1 MYKLSD
7 MLSDPHFGGFKVVA
21 GSGGLNREVTTI
33 SVMDAP
39 DIWQWMKGGEFLI
52 TSGYAVKD
60 DPDYIKDLI
69 EKLNDKDVAG
79 FGVKFDR
86 FIHEFSNETLETADR
101 LGFPIVSIPYRFAFT
116 DVINP
121 VLQEITNRRSRLL
134 AYYKQ
139 LHEGVTEMII
149 SNASIEELISYLE
162 EKAHCQICYL
172 DTTFNRVY
180 FPRSV
185 DESSGFYERYR
196 GFFSQHRE
204 KEGDVPADIPGA
216 VPVLIKDVEYG
227 VLVRGENS
235 DDYDESMAEYYHM
248 AVEQVMIAIVLK
260 TQKSLAE
267 AQVETNYR
275 NEFVQ
280 DIITRNISS
289 IDEMRNRAALFG
301 WSFDNGGVVVIVDID
316 HFKAH
321 YAKSIDEKTNHQLKS
336 TIHRVLDTTIAILKE
351 RFNQVV
357 YGQMNDY
364 IVFILDSGKPLNDKA
379 AEEAFFKGLKTL
391 LSQICAAVKSTSPF
405 TVTIGTGDYKSELQ
419 ELSTSYEEAKRTVRI
434 LRDVHRDDTVVF
446 YSELGSYRLLSMVSD
461 TQEASRFID
470 EYLGPLIEYDEKNG
484 SSYLETLDMVIR
496 CNWNMKEAASQ
507 LYIHYN
513 SMKYRARKICDVLGV
528 DLGEKD
534 ERLNVELALR
544 LHRLR
549 MINGEWW

>member
-7 MLSDPHFGGFKVVA
+7 LLSDPHFEGFKVIA
-21 GSGGLNREVTTI
+21 GAGGMDREITTI

-60 DPDYIKDLI
+60 DPGYIKELI
-69 EKLNDKDVAG
+69 EKLDDKGVAG

-86 FIHEFSNETLETADR
+86 FIHRFSRETLDTANR

-162 EKAHCQICYL
+162 QKAHCQICYL
-172 DTTFNRVY
+172 DTTFHQVH
-180 FPRSV
+180 FPEGV
-185 DESSGFYERYR
+185 DEDSGFYKKYSD
-196 GFFSQHRE
+196 FFNQPVE
-204 KEGDVPADIPGA
+204 NEDCITGA
-216 VPVLIKDVEYG
+216 IPVLIKDVEYG
-227 VLVRGENS
+227 LLIKGECS
-235 DDYDESMAEYYHM
+235 DDHDECMAEYYQI

-267 AQVETNYR
+267 AQVESNYR

-289 IDEMRNRAALFG
+289 ADEMRNRAALFG

-336 TIHRVLDTTIAILKE
+336 TLHRVLDTTISILKE
-351 RFNQVV
+351 SFTQVV

-364 IVFILDSGKPLNDKA
+364 IVFILDPGKPLNDKA
-379 AEEAFFKGLKTL
+379 AEESFFKGLKIL
-391 LSQICAAVKSTSPF
+391 LSRICAAVKNTSPF
-405 TVTIGTGDYKSELQ
+405 TVTIGAGDYKSEIQ
-419 ELSTSYEEAKRTVRI
+419 DLSTSYEEAKRTVRI
-434 LRDVHRDDTVVF
+434 LRDVHRNDTVVF
-446 YSELGSYRLLSMVSD
+446 YSELGSYRLLSMVAD

-470 EYLGPLIEYDEKNG
+470 EYLGPLIKYDEKNG
-484 SSYLETLDMVIR
+484 TSYLETLEMVLR
-496 CNWNMKEAASQ
+496 CNWNMKETASQ

-513 SMKYRARKICDVLGV
+513 SMKYRARKICGILGM
-528 DLGEKD
+528 DPGEKD

-544 LHRLR
+544 LYRLR
-549 MINGEWW
+549 MIDGEWW